1 MTVVAVIWKFLWMSH
16 VPMTE
21 TLDRNAM
28 KHLPNAA
35 GAEAQCP
42 LYFLHIPKTA
52 GTTLNSF
59 LDGEIFG
66 HDAVYQSN
74 WHTLLRR
81 SQQEDLSQYRLFH
94 GHRYASFAYAY
105 PGPLRYITFIR
116 DPIERALSHYGH
128 VVRDEGHYLHELARR
143 LGSFEAYLNHP
154 ETRPTVVNFQ
164 IRALGLDVNP
174 YAAAESLSD
183 DELDEFKLERWLETS
198 QSEMSDAELLAT
210 ALLRTEQFCFIGI
223 TERFDASVQLLCEA
237 FGWPLPEQTQAR
249 NVNTERLRR
258 EELPAAV
265 LRDLVE
271 VNRADLA
278 LYEHACRRFDAQ
290 VVDMRQRSR
299 LFDAFIS
306 YAQNGEDVLLSRALA
321 DVGSGFYI
329 DVGAQGPTGDS
340 VTRAFYDQ
348 GWHGINIEP
357 SRADHAALAEA
368 RPRDVNLNLAIADVA
383 GERPFFEVPGT
394 GLATLDADLAERHRH
409 AGFEVVA
416 RSVAVRT
423 LSDLCDE
430 HAVGDIHFLK
440 IDVEGA
446 EKAVLQGFDLV
457 RYRPWIV
464 VMEATEPNSTV
475 PTHGEWEHLLTGRGY
490 VFAFFDGLNRYYV
503 AREREGLLARFYAP
517 PNVFDRYVRYSE
529 WQAVQSTRKCRVE
542 AEIAAARL
550 NRAHASE
557 MDGARRE
564 MGELR
569 KWAESAEQYA
579 KSLEKA
585 LFRS

>member
-1 MTVVAVIWKFLWMSH
+1 MSH
-16 VPMTE
+16 VPMLE
-21 TLDRNAM
+21 TPDRSAL

-42 LYFLHIPKTA
+42 LYFLHIPRA
-52 GTTLNSF
+52 ADTTLNSF
-59 LDGEIFG
+59 LDVEIFSR
-66 HDAVYQSN
+66 DAVYQSN
-74 WHTLLRR
+74 WRTLLRN
-81 SQQEDLSQYRLFH
+81 SQEDLSQFRLFH
-94 GHRYASFAYAY
+94 GHLYASFAFAY

-128 VVRDEGHYLHELARR
+128 VMRDERHYLHDLARR
-143 LGSFEAYLNHP
+143 LGSFKAYLNHP

-164 IRALGLDVNP
+164 VRALGWDVNP
-174 YAAAESLSD
+174 YAVAKTLSEG
-183 DELDEFKLERWLETS
+183 ELDEFKLERWLETS
-198 QSEMSDAELLAT
+198 TPGVSN
-210 ALLRTEQFCFIGI
+210 ALLLDSAVKRLEQFCFVGI
-223 TERFDASVQLLCEA
+223 TERFDISIRLLCET
-237 FGWPLPEQTQAR
+237 FGWPLPQDMDAR
-249 NVNTERLRR
+249 NFNSGRVRR
-258 EELPAAV
+258 EDLPADV

-271 VNRADLA
+271 ANQADLA
-278 LYEHACRRFDAQ
+278 LYEHACRRFDAR

-306 YAQNGEDVLLSRALA
+306 YAQNGEDVLLNRALA

-329 DVGAQGPTGDS
+329 DVGAQEPTGDS
-340 VTRAFYDQ
+340 VTRAFYDR

-368 RPRDVNLNLAIADVA
+368 RPRDVNMNVAVADLA
-383 GERPFFEVPGT
+383 GERTFFEVPGT
-394 GLATLDADLAERHRH
+394 GLATLDADLAERHRQ

-416 RSVAVRT
+416 RPVSVRT

-430 HAVGDIHFLK
+430 LAVADIHFLK

-446 EKAVLQGFDLV
+446 EKAVLQGFDLE
-457 RYRPWIV
+457 RYRPWV
-464 VMEATEPNSTV
+464 VLMEATEPNSTV
-475 PTHGEWEHLLTGRGY
+475 PTHGEWEHLLTRRGY
-490 VFAFFDGLNRYYV
+490 VFAFFDGLNRYYL
-503 AREREGLLARFYAP
+503 AQERAGLLAKFTAP

-529 WQAVQSTRKCRVE
+529 WQAVQSVRKCRVE
-542 AEIAAARL
+542 AEIAATRL
-550 NRAHASE
+550 IRAHASE
-557 MDGARRE
+557 MDGARKE

-585 LFRS
+585 LGRS